1 MAELNNIRTVSV
13 PSIGKLPLASPP
25 GTFTPSG
32 EMRDHKPGRLPEDGG
47 FLTTSKPAV
56 LELNINL
63 QAGVDLDA
71 INNIKN
77 EDVTIRLTSGQ
88 VYMLSQAFR
97 SGDPA
102 GWGDGESKIT
112 IMANISERIS

>member
-1 MAELNNIRTVSV
+1 MAALKNLRTVSV

-25 GTFTPSG
+25 GTFTPAG
-32 EMRDHKPGRLPEDGG
+32 ESREHKAGRLQEDGG
-47 FLTTSKPAV
+47 YLTTSKPAV

-71 INNIKN
+71 INAVVDETI
-77 EDVTIRLTSGQ
+77 TIRLQAGET
-88 VYMLSQAFR
+88 YMMPGAFR

-112 IMANISERIS
+112 FMSNTSERI

>member
-1 MAELNNIRTVSV
+1 MAQLNNIRTVSV
-13 PSIGKLPLASPP
+13 PSIGKLPLSSPP

-32 EMRDHKPGRLPEDGG
+32 ETRDHKPGRLPEDGG
-47 FLTTSKPAV
+47 YMTNSKPAM

-63 QAGVDLDA
+63 QAGVDIDA
-71 INNIKN
+71 INAIEG
-77 EDVTIRLTSGQ
+77 EDVTIRLSSGQ
-88 VYMLSQAFR
+88 VYMMSQAFR

-112 IMANISERIS
+112 IMSNISERIA